1 MATPRAELQQWGRS
15 PPIPIGA
22 QRGGQEETYSAG
34 PCAVP
39 GGVHSGA
46 ELPAGCQGVMQSKKG
61 QWQRKT
67 RMGM

>member
-1 MATPRAELQQWGRS
+1 MGSE
-15 PPIPIGA
+15 PPHSH
-22 QRGGQEETYSAG
+22 RCSEGGQEETSSAG

-46 ELPAGCQGVMQSKKG
+46 EPPAGCQGVMQSKKG
-61 QWQRKT
+61 PWQRKT